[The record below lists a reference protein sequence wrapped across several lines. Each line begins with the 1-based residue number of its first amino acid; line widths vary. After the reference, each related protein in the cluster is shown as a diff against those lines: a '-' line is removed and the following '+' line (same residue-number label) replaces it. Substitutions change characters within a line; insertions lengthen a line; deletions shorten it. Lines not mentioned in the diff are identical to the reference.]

1 MLRKLKNVFFAV
13 SVISCLAFI
22 ACKQEPESMGG
33 GTQTSL
39 SLSESSITMTSVGE
53 TKKISAIYNGSDTL
67 LWSVEEPS
75 VASVAVDDNISAT
88 VKALK
93 AGSTNLT
100 VKEANGSLS
109 ASLKITNSINAE
121 PVSDLKVTATD
132 ASSVTIS
139 WTAPEKFENFTVK
152 TFSVSDSGE
161 TEIELENNTT
171 TEKSF
176 TIGNLLANT
185 KYKFY
190 VYTNYGGIQSSAQ
203 SIEVTTSSISIAL
216 ALEDSTI
223 DFTNPLAAGT
233 TFTLVAT
240 ITDSSNKSSTLSI
253 TEWTSSNTEIAN
265 VKADETNPN
274 KATVS
279 VVGPSGI
286 ANITATIKDGES
298 ELASKSYEAAII
310 GKAVD
315 VSSVVIT
322 VQSSAED
329 ESLSDKQVKVSW
341 NAPSYVDSYKVE
353 LYKQNETTADV
364 SKDSITDTSVILKL
378 SDYGTYFAKVYSVY
392 GEDISSGI
400 QSQTATVKDFLP
412 CDEVEKI
419 ELNLSTETPSLSWT
433 APGTSSSSGS
443 AGSESSANN
452 SDFAGVNIYLDDE
465 DAVKVTEGSSY
476 SNSSLSSVKKIKI
489 TTLDTS
495 NNESSGKIFT
505 IYSSPSFEN
514 SSVEAGYTG
523 QLVISN
529 VDFDSSANSSITW
542 SATSSIDGSAVILDT
557 ENSKI
562 YVNGLAVGTKVSPSI
577 IFTAKLEDCS
587 IKYAALSTKQSVSP
601 VMVVWKLANGYR
613 GSNDDTEYF
622 MAFDLTENRTYANG
636 VIATTGE
643 RSEHGCTY
651 DRFIVWPGLN
661 NGTGN
666 YISLELAKIGDSG
679 IDGSGYYVISKND
692 TTNQGSWWRANTWN
706 DWANEYTT
714 FAVQESNISD
724 KSTATYIVNTSSYTS
739 TTTNYDYVTLNWA
752 KDTSRYVRGCC
763 FHAVTL
769 VPGTS
774 TTADDGTEALTCK
787 DYAWAPLSQ
796 TWSGS
801 ESTDNPTAIA
811 DFNSTVGEH
820 SITLTWTEPNDV
832 DFAYLEISSE
842 GKLLDGTTSITTQKI
857 YAGTQSA
864 TFEKLSAN
872 ETYTFTVTEY
882 DAFGNTTEVSTSAT
896 TNEDTTAPGDVSGLT
911 ANVGRNNVTLSWTNP
926 SDVDAKTISIYQND
940 STTAIKTIS
949 IDNLSSSAENQNSAE
964 IKNLS
969 AGTEYTFKLVV
980 SDYTDNESTG
990 VTVKA
995 TPTTPSASDVTVSPE
1010 YSNSL
1015 LVSWKDTTASETD
1028 SSGNAITYTYKVECT
1043 SDSSIPS
1050 KKVNSGVQ
1058 KALFT
1063 GLTVGTEYI
1072 FKVTVI
1078 DSNDE
1083 NCGSV
1088 TTEATAAKT
1097 VIWKIGNGYSAN
1109 SGNPTRFLAWGKSS
1123 SSTVCYNTGALAD
1136 SANPTAIYWI
1146 VRPALSGADRYFS
1159 LEAAADSTSGLGTGY
1174 YLYVDTSSRAY
1185 VAYSGTW
1192 GSGGNGP
1199 YVMVA
1204 STTGMENN
1212 GTSYITDKKTAS
1224 FKWSSSSY
1232 GDSWNKLVSEHD
1244 DMFVQHASLTFSAK
1258 TSSTTEDKDGCGALK
1273 VSSISYANVD
1283 YTKDSPD
1290 APEKL
1295 TESSK
1300 TNTSFTVTWTAPEA
1314 ADLAYVKID
1323 YENSSDS
1330 SDAGSY
1336 SVSAGIKSATITG
1349 LTAGT
1354 TYSVKATAYDVYGNH
1369 SSTTSA
1375 ILITTTQVTNVARNV
1390 NATARFT
1397 GEILVTWDRA
1407 SDDTSSNWY
1416 YKVVR
1421 ADDSENPIVFDG
1433 TTKILTAY
1441 DGIYATAAD
1450 GVVQFKGLTS
1460 GTSYTFTVSASSDG
1474 TTWNNDSGCTV
1485 SATAKTVTN
1494 KIISKSAEI
1503 EKGTSND
1510 ELNTVG
1516 AANKLCCQ
1524 YSTGGGSGDWRIYPA
1539 LDGSITASH
1548 TVTTTSGENAGV
1560 YDTFSIY
1567 HTTKGYATLSVSALT
1582 GSTGTSLGTNVS
1594 CNTSTISDSTGGSSF
1609 FFGYNSTDSCY
1620 TLRLNVSSANY
1631 ALGYSGSDN
1640 NDTEILYYNDAT
1652 TATCESTN
1660 YAWYFN

>member
-1 MLRKLKNVFFAV
+1 MLRKLKNVFLAV

-22 ACKQEPESMGG
+22 ACKQEPESMGE

-53 TKKISAIYNGSDTL
+53 TKKISASYNGSDTL
-67 LWSVEEPS
+67 LWSVEDTS
-75 VASVAVDDNISAT
+75 VASVTVDDNLNAT

-93 AGSTNLT
+93 AGSTSLT
-100 VKEANGSLS
+100 VKETNGSLS
-109 ASLKITNSINAE
+109 ASLKITNSISAQA
-121 PVSDLKVTATD
+121 VSDLKVIATD

-152 TFSVSDSGE
+152 TFSLNDEENPSE
-161 TEIELENNTT
+161 EILVKEDT
-171 TEKSF
+171 TENSSYQLSEL
-176 TIGNLLANT
+176 TANSS
-185 KYKFY
+185 YKFY
-190 VYTNYGGIQSSAQ
+190 VYTNYGGIQSAAQ
-203 SIEVTTSSISIAL
+203 NCTAKTSSVNISFEVEGNGFSSPAKAGSSITLIAK
-216 ALEDSTI
+216 
-223 DFTNPLAAGT
+223 
-233 TFTLVAT
+233 
-240 ITDSSNKSSTLSI
+240 ITDNSEVSLSTLQIS
-253 TEWTSSNTEIAN
+253 EWTSSNTEIAT

-274 KATVS
+274 KATVTA
-279 VVGPSGI
+279 VGPSGT
-286 ANITATIKDGES
+286 ANITAKIKNSIDDS
-298 ELASKSYEAAII
+298 ELSSKSYSVSIVGA
-310 GKAVD
+310 AVD
-315 VSSVVIT
+315 VSSVAIT

-353 LYKQNETTADV
+353 LYKQDETTADV
-364 SKDSITDTSVILKL
+364 SEDSITDTSVILKV

-392 GEDISSGI
+392 GEDVSGGI
-400 QSQTATVKDFLP
+400 QSQTAQVKDFLP

-476 SNSSLSSVKKIKI
+476 SNSSLSGVKKIKI

-495 NNESSGKIFT
+495 NNESSGKTFT

-514 SSVEAGYTG
+514 ISVETGYTG

-529 VDFDSSANSSITW
+529 IDFDSTANSSITW

-562 YVNGLAVGTKVSPSI
+562 YVNGLTVGTEVSPSI
-577 IFTAKLEDCS
+577 TFTAKSADCS
-587 IKYAALSTKQSVSP
+587 VKYAALSTNQSVSP
-601 VMVVWKLANGYR
+601 VMVVWKLKSWWPTDLPPAIVPHISDSVTAGNIVMANFAGASQTSDMMYA
-613 GSNDDTEYF
+613 D
-622 MAFDLTENRTYANG
+622 ATYTA
-636 VIATTGE
+636 
-643 RSEHGCTY
+643 
-651 DRFIVWPGLN
+651 FIVHPGLTN
-661 NGTGN
+661 TDGTS
-666 YISLELAKIGDSG
+666 ISLEATNFKGEASGLYVYADINGDVSWEDSYSNKENWNYQYSSKPQLYTVSKDSMTDTQKSEAVFYKVSSTSSFASNTENAVPAGYEGWFNIKSAVNNAYWYGSCFNVSLNSEIASNGDSD
-679 IDGSGYYVISKND
+679 IAI
-692 TTNQGSWWRANTWN
+692 
-706 DWANEYTT
+706 
-714 FAVQESNISD
+714 
-724 KSTATYIVNTSSYTS
+724 
-739 TTTNYDYVTLNWA
+739 
-752 KDTSRYVRGCC
+752 
-763 FHAVTL
+763 
-769 VPGTS
+769 
-774 TTADDGTEALTCK
+774 
-787 DYAWAPLSQ
+787 LSQ

-801 ESTDNPTAIA
+801 ESSDNPTAI
-811 DFNSTVGEH
+811 TVESSVTDH
-820 SITLTWTEPNDV
+820 SITLTWTEPDDV

-842 GKLLDGTTSITTQKI
+842 GKLLDGTTSITTQEI
-857 YAGTQSA
+857 PAGTQSA

-882 DAFGNTTEVSTSAT
+882 DAFGNTTQVSTSAK

-911 ANVGRNNVTLSWTNP
+911 ANVGRDNVTLSWTNP
-926 SDVDAKTISIYQND
+926 DDIDAKTVSIYQDD

-949 IDNLSSSAENQNSAE
+949 IDNLSSNAENENSAE

-969 AGTEYTFKLVV
+969 SGTEYTFKLVV
-980 SDYTDNESTG
+980 SDYAGNASECAEGT
-990 VTVKA
+990 TVKA
-995 TPTTPSASDVTVSPE
+995 TPTAPSASNVTVSPE

-1015 LVSWKDTTASETD
+1015 LVSWKDTNASETD
-1028 SSGNAITYTYKVECT
+1028 SDGNAITYTYKVECT

-1050 KKVNSGVQ
+1050 KIVDSGVQ

-1063 GLTVGTEYI
+1063 GLTVGTEYT
-1072 FKVTVI
+1072 FKVTVV
-1078 DSNDE
+1078 DNNDKE
-1083 NCGSV
+1083 CGSV
-1088 TTEATAAKT
+1088 TTQATAAKT
-1097 VIWKIGNGYSAN
+1097 VIWKLLNGYDNRYVVQAIN
-1109 SGNPTRFLAWGKSS
+1109 AD
-1123 SSTVCYNTGALAD
+1123 NTESKHIAALAEDVD
-1136 SANPTAIYWI
+1136 SYASYWI
-1146 VRPALSGADRYFS
+1146 VRPALSGTEGYFS
-1159 LEAAADSTSGLGTGY
+1159 LEVAKNISGLGTGKFV
-1174 YLYVDTSSRAY
+1174 YLDSNSTYSTYTGAWSYGGHSAPYAVATSLSDI
-1185 VAYSGTW
+1185 G
-1192 GSGGNGP
+1192 
-1199 YVMVA
+1199 
-1204 STTGMENN
+1204 EN
-1212 GTSYITDKKTAS
+1212 KTRAS
-1224 FKWSSSSY
+1224 FKWGTSSHNSDWYYMQSEFE
-1232 GDSWNKLVSEHD
+1232 SRRVSHN
-1244 DMFVQHASLTFSAK
+1244 SLTFWGQNR
-1258 TSSTTEDKDGCGALK
+1258 SSEDNDGCGDFK
-1273 VSSISYANVD
+1273 VSSISYADVD
-1283 YTKDSPD
+1283 YTKDSPV
-1290 APEKL
+1290 APENL

-1300 TNTSFTVTWTAPEA
+1300 TNTSFTVTWTDPEA

-1330 SDAGSY
+1330 SDAGSH
-1336 SVSAGIKSATITG
+1336 SVSAGIQSATITG

-1375 ILITTTQVTNVARNV
+1375 ISITTTQVTNVARNV

-1416 YKVVR
+1416 YKVVPTDTDTDTNLTEYSSTR
-1421 ADDSENPIVFDG
+1421 ELSAYAG
-1433 TTKILTAY
+1433 T
-1441 DGIYATAAD
+1441 YATAAD
-1450 GVVQFKGLTS
+1450 GVAQFKGLTPGS
-1460 GTSYTFTVSASSDG
+1460 SYTFTVYASSKG

-1485 SATAKTVTN
+1485 SATAKTVTK
-1494 KIISKSAEI
+1494 KIISKSAET
-1503 EKGTSND
+1503 EKGTNND

-1524 YSTGGGSGDWRIYPA
+1524 YSTGGGTGDWKIYPA

-1548 TVTTTSGENAGV
+1548 TVTTSSRENNGI

-1582 GSTGTSLGTNVS
+1582 ESTATSLGTNVS
-1594 CNTSTISDSTGGSSF
+1594 CSTSTTSDSTGGSSF

-1652 TATCESTN
+1652 TATCERTN